1 MGLPQ
6 RTAVEDGYRAV
17 TRKARPTNKVE
28 TVVTF
33 LEMTADP
40 RNHVPPPANVRLSLL
55 RAETPPLHFY
65 RYLYDTIGR
74 GLHWIDRKSLSDA
87 ELRTAIHDK
96 GTDIFVL
103 YVGGVPAGFYEVDHR
118 TDDVELKY
126 FGLIDEFR
134 GRGIGRWLLAEAIA
148 TCWSHAPRRV
158 HVETCTL
165 DSPAALHLYQRLG
178 FTPCG
183 RENKVI
189 TLP

>member
-1 MGLPQ
+1 M
-6 RTAVEDGYRAV
+6 
-17 TRKARPTNKVE
+17 TRKAKPASRIE

-40 RNHVPPPANVRLSLL
+40 KNHVPTPANVRLSLL
-55 RAETPPLHFY
+55 KAETPPVHFY

-74 GLHWIDRKSLSDA
+74 ALHWIDRRALGDDK
-87 ELRTAIHDK
+87 LRALIHDK
-96 GTDIFVL
+96 GIDIFVL
-103 YVGGVPAGFYEVDHR
+103 YVGGVPAGFYEIDHR
-118 TDDVELKY
+118 TDDIELKY

-148 TCWSHAPRRV
+148 TCWSYAPRRV

-178 FTPCG
+178 FAPCG
-183 RENKVI
+183 RETKTI